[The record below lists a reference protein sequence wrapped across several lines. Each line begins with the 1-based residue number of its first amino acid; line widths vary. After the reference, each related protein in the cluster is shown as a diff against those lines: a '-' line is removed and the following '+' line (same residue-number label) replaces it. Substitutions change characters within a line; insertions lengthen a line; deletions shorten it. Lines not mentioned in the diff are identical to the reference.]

1 MSWSKSKIAEYISK
15 DNKLTEIAPPEINF
29 TDKRWWSYSEREFF
43 DYVEKEVEIKELL
56 FFFLIQA
63 YELSLNFS
71 SREFDTACVIIL
83 DILTNTYDKIPR
95 RTISVMDIYKNCLYH
110 LMKNMLEK
118 WDCIK
123 ENELTVRGEILY
135 WLLENTY
142 KLDTYD
148 IIRRIIHEI

>member
-1 MSWSKSKIAEYISK
+1 MSWNKSKIAEYISK
-15 DNKLTEIAPPEINF
+15 DSELAEIAPPEINF
-29 TDKRWWSYSEREFF
+29 TDKRWWGSSEREFF

-63 YELSLNFS
+63 YELPLNFS
-71 SREFDTACVIIL
+71 SKEFDTACLIIL
-83 DILTNTYDKIPR
+83 DILIRTYDKIPR
-95 RTISVMDIYKNCLYH
+95 RTISVMDIYKNCLYN
-110 LMKNMLEK
+110 LMKSMLEK

-148 IIRRIIHEI
+148 IIRRIIY

>member
-1 MSWSKSKIAEYISK
+1 MSWNKSKIVEYISK
-15 DNKLTEIAPPEINF
+15 DSELAKIAPPEINC
-29 TDKRWWSYSEREFF
+29 TDKRWWGSSERKFF

-56 FFFLIQA
+56 FFFLIQV
-63 YELSLNFS
+63 YELPLNFS
-71 SREFDTACVIIL
+71 SKEFDTACLIIL
-83 DILTNTYDKIPR
+83 DILIRTYDKIPR
-95 RTISVMDIYKNCLYH
+95 RTISVMDIYKNCLYN
-110 LMKNMLEK
+110 LMKSMLEK

-148 IIRRIIHEI
+148 IIRRIIY

>member
-1 MSWSKSKIAEYISK
+1 M
-15 DNKLTEIAPPEINF
+15 
-29 TDKRWWSYSEREFF
+29 
-43 DYVEKEVEIKELL
+43 

-63 YELSLNFS
+63 YELPLNFS
-71 SREFDTACVIIL
+71 SEEFDTACSIIL
-83 DILTNTYDKIPR
+83 DMLTNTYDEIPR
-95 RTISVMDIYKNCLYH
+95 RAISVMDIYKNCLYH
-110 LMKNMLEK
+110 LMKSMLEK

-148 IIRRIIHEI
+148 IIRRMIY